1 MSKPAETDE
10 FWQQL
15 HTHPS
20 QQKAQIV
27 LAGASRGIGLA
38 LCEQLLARADVGQL
52 WALARNP
59 DTAALSELRQQHGE
73 RLQTIRLDALNEPAL
88 VAFCAGLQ
96 AQGIKLNGLI
106 SCIGLLQGE
115 GARAEKSLSQVNLE
129 GLQASFQRNAF
140 APILL
145 LKHCLP
151 LLRGNH
157 PCRVAMLSARVG
169 SIGDN
174 RLGGWYSYRA
184 AKAAL
189 NQLLRSASIEL
200 HRLNPQ
206 SCVLSLH
213 PGTTDTDLSR
223 PFQANVAVDKLFT
236 REFAASQLLAVLA
249 SKTPADSGSFWAWD
263 DQPIEW

>member
-1 MSKPAETDE
+1 MQPH
-10 FWQQL
+10 Q
-15 HTHPS
+15 
-20 QQKAQIV
+20 AQIV

-38 LCEQLLARADVGQL
+38 LCTQLLAREEVGQV
-52 WALARNP
+52 WALARNV
-59 DTAALSELRQQHGE
+59 DSAGLHSLRQQHGE
-73 RLQTIRLDALNEPAL
+73 RLQTVPLDALDEAAMA
-88 VAFCAGLQ
+88 AFFTGLQ
-96 AQGIKLNGLI
+96 AQGIKLNMLI

-115 GARAEKSLSQVNLE
+115 GARAEKSLGQVTLE
-129 GLQASFQRNAF
+129 GLQASFARNAF

-145 LKHCLP
+145 LRHSLP

-200 HRLNPQ
+200 QRLNPQ

-213 PGTTDTDLSR
+213 PGTTDTELSR
-223 PFQANVAVDKLFT
+223 PFQANVPADKLFT
-236 REFAASQLLAVLA
+236 SEYSAACLLAVIE
-249 SKTPADSGSFWAWD
+249 SKIPADSGSFWDWNN
-263 DQPIEW
+263 QPIEW